1 MIEPGGALL
10 TDTQSATLRAA
21 AARILPSE
29 DGPGAAEA
37 GVAVYVIT
45 ALGEE
50 RLNGWLPFFVHGL
63 GRIEAIS
70 RETLGKDF
78 PEAAPEEQDEVLRQL
93 QAMPEPH
100 LRHFFGQLVRLCIEG
115 FLGDPRY
122 GGNRGSL
129 GWRYVGY
136 PLDEMEEDGCLRA
149 ILE

>member
-1 MIEPGGALL
+1 LIKSPGALL
-10 TDTQSATLRAA
+10 TDAQRETLRAA

-37 GVAVYVIT
+37 GVAAYVAA

-50 RLNGWLPFFVHGL
+50 RLNGWLSFFVHGL

-70 RETLGKDF
+70 RETLGKGF
-78 PEAAPEEQDEVLRQL
+78 PEAAPEEQDEILRQL

-122 GGNRGSL
+122 GGNRDGL

-136 PLDEMEEDGCLRA
+136 PHDEMEEDGCLRV
-149 ILE
+149 IPG

>member
-1 MIEPGGALL
+1 LIEPGGALL
-10 TDTQSATLRAA
+10 TDAQRETLAA
-21 AARILPSE
+21 ATARILPSD

-37 GVAVYVIT
+37 GVAGYVAT

-70 RETLGKDF
+70 HETLGKGF
-78 PEAAPEEQDEVLRQL
+78 PEATSQEQDEILRQL

-122 GGNRGSL
+122 GGNQDGL

-149 ILE
+149 IPG

>member
-1 MIEPGGALL
+1 MSDL
-10 TDTQSATLRAA
+10 TNAQRETLTAA

-37 GVAVYVIT
+37 GVAGYVAA

-70 RETLGKDF
+70 RETLGKHF
-78 PEAAPEEQDEVLRQL
+78 PEATSEEQDEVLRQL

-100 LRHFFGQLVRLCIEG
+100 FRHFFGQLVRLCIEG

-122 GGNRGSL
+122 GGNRDGL

-149 ILE
+149 IRE